1 MPIHRLINEW
11 KARSVNQRTGGA
23 MPFATNEHEQ
33 ENGSPRHDPRDE
45 FTLLCERCG
54 YVVEGLD
61 QRGKCPECGTPIDE
75 SVPAIARPGSPWQLK
90 PDLATVITTMW
101 AMARRP
107 VSTLDRMRIEDGSWG
122 LGIGMCAV
130 ASVALVLPVA
140 VGLLVGE
147 MISEGSRGI
156 GIGALAMGA
165 IITMC
170 AGFAALAGLMLLT
183 YIEQAGIQMYGRVH
197 RRRITRAVAETVC
210 AHACVGWLTGAV
222 LVWMALGVAMLMG
235 DELLG
240 LTLVPVALFLGLLHF
255 EMLVWIGVRR
265 CRYANRERAPFRQVG
280 STHAA
285 SLTD

>member
-1 MPIHRLINEW
+1 M
-11 KARSVNQRTGGA
+11 AC
-23 MPFATNEHEQ
+23 ATNGNQ
-33 ENGSPRHDPRDE
+33 EPTAAGHPDARDE

-54 YVVEGLD
+54 YVIEGLD
-61 QRGKCPECGTPIDE
+61 PGGKCPECGTPIQE
-75 SVPAIARPGSPWQLK
+75 STPAIARPGSPWQLK
-90 PDLATVITTMW
+90 PGAVTVVTTMW

-107 VSTLDRMRIEDGSWG
+107 VSTLDRVRIEDGSRG

-130 ASVALVLPVA
+130 ASAALIVPIA
-140 VGLLVGE
+140 VGLLLGE
-147 MISEGSRGI
+147 MISGGSRGI
-156 GIGALAMGA
+156 GIGALATGA
-165 IITMC
+165 LLTMC

-183 YIEQAGIQMYGRVH
+183 YIEEAGIQMYGRVH

-222 LVWMALGVAMLMG
+222 LVWVALGVAMLMR